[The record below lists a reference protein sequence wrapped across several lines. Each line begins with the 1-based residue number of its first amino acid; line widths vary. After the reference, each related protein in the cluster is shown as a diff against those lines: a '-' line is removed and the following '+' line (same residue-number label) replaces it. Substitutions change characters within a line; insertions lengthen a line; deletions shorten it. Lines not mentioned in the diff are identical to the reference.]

1 MPVNYL
7 KELNAFRDW
16 SMINRPSTG
25 QIALWYTLMSI
36 NNMTGWKEWF
46 TVPNQTLQ
54 LMTGLSRQ
62 GLDKARNGL
71 IQSGLIQYKKGRSN
85 QAGSYKM
92 NSLLGECQK
101 VGTEVV
107 AEVDTGVGKEVG
119 TPAAYE
125 LAHQQRSGS
134 TLFKQKET
142 KREEDVWLD
151 DWEHVPE
158 DPDLKQI
165 RDLFIKRSQR
175 FPNGDDLSLMSDLLV
190 DQIPLETI
198 LDGINF
204 AFDNYQPKFKGDS
217 ITRFSYCNKVIR
229 SIHQKKQEWKSAN
242 KQRRDNHAK
251 GNEEHRGTSGAD
263 QKESITGGK
272 VGWLAKDRVLSKQA
286 KA

>member
-1 MPVNYL
+1 VNYL